1 MCEGNGHIEGQAG
14 RRPAWYTIQLVA
26 NSAAAATTNA
36 TGSIQILASE
46 DFEWQ
51 FVMAAY
57 TDARLLITVIDN
69 SSGKPLVIAPN
80 QNSNQG
86 IVPIALFAG
95 NAQLPFPIRPSYR
108 IPKNNTLTIIITDQ
122 SGAANTLNLAL
133 YGNSVTEQSPAQT
146 KAA

>member
-1 MCEGNGHIEGQAG
+1 MCDGQGQIQGQAG
-14 RRPAWYTIQLVA
+14 RRPAWYTIQLLA
-26 NSAAAATTNA
+26 NSTAPATTSV

-51 FVMAAY
+51 FVMATY

-80 QNSNQG
+80 QNSNAG

-108 IPKNNTLTIIITDQ
+108 MPKNNTLTIIITDQ
-122 SGAANTLNLAL
+122 SGANNTLNLAL
-133 YGNSVTEQSPAQT
+133 YGNSVIEQGPAQT